1 MRHFLPDSL
10 TEHLAT
16 YYPSLNVDLDEDIAE
31 QFDALIAP
39 NVIGG
44 FVRAVSSSQPDADND
59 HTAIIRQA
67 AQAYVDGVLDR
78 LNQKPEKQ
86 DTAALIKVANKTAQ
100 LEEALLALQGHPHL
114 EAQLE
119 ERIRGFHALAS
130 NADGVSLPDLIGS
143 RHNIFQFM
151 RDMLIDLQTC
161 AEATTN
167 RKPKRE
173 DYSDDFAFGNEPTAE
188 QQYNRAEAA
197 WKRRSKA
204 RNLGADH
211 PVQCFLLTVYPYW
224 ANHSSHPFSEG
235 MYFVEVGGSI
245 SPTISALHPILA
257 KIDTSITPQNIATAI
272 RKLREQGKFP
282 SLS

>member
-1 MRHFLPDSL
+1 MPTSFTDR
-10 TEHLAT
+10 LAAF
-16 YYPSLNVDLDEDIAE
+16 YPSLNVNLDEDIAD
-31 QFDALIAP
+31 QLDTLFDPSELASFATALSL
-39 NVIGG
+39 
-44 FVRAVSSSQPDADND
+44 RHDAENAA
-59 HTAIIRQA
+59 TAIIQQA
-67 AQAYVDGVLDR
+67 TLAYVDGVLDR

-86 DTAALIKVANKTAQ
+86 DTAALIKVANKSAQ
-100 LEEALLALQGHPHL
+100 LEEALLALTEHPHL

-130 NADGVSLPDLIGS
+130 NSDGVSLSDLIGS

-173 DYSDDFAFGNEPTAE
+173 DYSEDFVFGDAPTAE
-188 QQYNRAEAA
+188 QQYNRAEAT

-211 PVQCFLLTVYPYW
+211 PLQCFLLTVYPYW
-224 ANHSSHPFSEG
+224 VEHSAHPFTEG
-235 MYFVEVGGSI
+235 MYFAEIGETI
-245 SPTISALHPILA
+245 SPVISVLDPILS
-257 KIDTSITPQNIATAI
+257 KIDSEITPQNIATAI
-272 RKLREQGKFP
+272 RKLREEGKFT

>member
-1 MRHFLPDSL
+1 MSDSFSDR
-10 TEHLAT
+10 LAAS
-16 YYPSLNVDLDEDIAE
+16 YPSLNVDLDEDIAD
-31 QFDALIAP
+31 QFDTLFGPSELESFAHE
-39 NVIGG
+39 
-44 FVRAVSSSQPDADND
+44 VSSQADTD
-59 HTAIIRQA
+59 TSPAAIIQQA
-67 AQAYVDGVLDR
+67 TQAYVDGVLDR

-86 DTAALIKVANKTAQ
+86 DTAALIKVANKSAQ
-100 LEEALLALQGHPHL
+100 LEEALLALLDHPLL

-119 ERIRGFHALAS
+119 ERIRGLHALAS
-130 NADGVSLPDLIGS
+130 NADRVSLPDLIGS

-173 DYSDDFAFGNEPTAE
+173 DYSDDFVFGDAPTAE
-188 QQYNRAEAA
+188 QQYNRAEAT

-211 PVQCFLLTVYPYW
+211 PLQRFLLTVYPYW
-224 ANHSSHPFSEG
+224 VKHSHHPFSEG
-235 MYFVEVGGSI
+235 MYFAEIGETVSPAI
-245 SPTISALHPILA
+245 SVLHPILS
-257 KIDTSITPQNIATAI
+257 KIDSEITPQNIATAI
-272 RKLREQGKFP
+272 RKLREEGKFS